1 MSDGNE
7 RRERLRRYALAPSGV
22 PLSEL
27 DAYRICGQMTA
38 DIIAELE
45 SSAWDRK
52 ALADCRRELIAEA
65 SDSLENECLI
75 LRKVEQID
83 DELHLA
89 MLFGRELSGRFG
101 EILVTARELKLDLHE
116 AESEI
121 VSHQAGRPT
130 HE

>member
-52 ALADCRRELIAEA
+52 ALADCRRELIAEE

-75 LRKVEQID
+75 LRKVDQID

-89 MLFGRELSGRFG
+89 MLFGRELSVRFG